1 VADKTELEK
10 LDLNGKQGGWPQHSP
25 AQLALEASL
34 TYLSFLPEQVT
45 LWEKRAVSS
54 FRRC

>member
-10 LDLNGKQGGWPQHSP
+10 LDLNGKQGSWPQHSP